1 MLIDSKEIVLLS
13 FLMQDRLL
21 MIENA
26 NPLLVEIYIFGLAKY
41 INYHQDYQGIEIKKP
56 RIIFWS

>member
-1 MLIDSKEIVLLS
+1 VLLS